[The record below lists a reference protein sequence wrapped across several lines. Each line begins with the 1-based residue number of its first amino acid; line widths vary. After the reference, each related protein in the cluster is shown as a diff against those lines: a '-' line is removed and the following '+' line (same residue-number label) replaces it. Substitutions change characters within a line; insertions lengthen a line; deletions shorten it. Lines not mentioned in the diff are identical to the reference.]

1 MKFIQVIEETR
12 DIEEAKAE
20 IEGLIESVG
29 DETTVKNLI
38 LCADRDVLG
47 KIVTIVE
54 FESWESADQ
63 NNQVDEIQESAA
75 DAQENTGATYQNLDV
90 HHEWSL

>member
-38 LCADRDVLG
+38 LCADRDVPG

-54 FESWESADQ
+54 FESWECHPRRRSFARWHPDRNPTQ
-63 NNQVDEIQESAA
+63 
-75 DAQENTGATYQNLDV
+75 
-90 HHEWSL
+90 

>member
-20 IEGLIESVG
+20 IEGLIESVS

-38 LCADRDVLG
+38 LCAG
-47 KIVTIVE
+47 T
-54 FESWESADQ
+54 
-63 NNQVDEIQESAA
+63 
-75 DAQENTGATYQNLDV
+75 
-90 HHEWSL
+90 

>member
-29 DETTVKNLI
+29 DETTVKNLN
-38 LCADRDVLG
+38 LSADRDVP
-47 KIVTIVE
+47 
-54 FESWESADQ
+54 
-63 NNQVDEIQESAA
+63 
-75 DAQENTGATYQNLDV
+75 
-90 HHEWSL
+90 

>member
-1 MKFIQVIEETR
+1 M
-12 DIEEAKAE
+12 
-20 IEGLIESVG
+20 
-29 DETTVKNLI
+29 
-38 LCADRDVLG
+38 
-47 KIVTIVE
+47 TIVE

>member
-29 DETTVKNLI
+29 DETPVKDLI
-38 LCADRDVLG
+38 L
-47 KIVTIVE
+47 
-54 FESWESADQ
+54 
-63 NNQVDEIQESAA
+63 
-75 DAQENTGATYQNLDV
+75 
-90 HHEWSL
+90 